1 LSRFIALG
9 DELPE
14 DAAVATGL
22 MLSIR
27 PKPGRM
33 EAAAAATG
41 AEGAEGVACGAVTT
55 VDEDGGEGGTTT
67 TGAGC
72 LLPHAP
78 SNATART
85 DAGRIRNLLIA
96 SLLGEISSDKQ

>member
-1 LSRFIALG
+1 
-9 DELPE
+9 
-14 DAAVATGL
+14 

-27 PKPGRM
+27 PKPGRIG
-33 EAAAAATG
+33 AAAAATG
-41 AEGAEGVACGAVTT
+41 AGAEGVACGAVTT
-55 VDEDGGEGGTTT
+55 VDVDGGEGGTTT

-85 DAGRIRNLLIA
+85 DTGRIRNLLIA
-96 SLLGEISSDKQ
+96 SLLGEISSEKK